1 MIDASVI
8 VSNNLGTIITTNE
21 FNTQGAVKRMT
32 GLFHTSPNEDIINTA
47 YRENIIPVFPYTASI
62 DQLEGVKKAI
72 SLGYKRIAVSV
83 AAADNYLHEKLAEL
97 EKAYDVKI
105 YKFGLCST
113 GIDYDTANI
122 MKEYADV
129 VWSCAS
135 KYVKELIEPSAIAQV
150 GIKIPVHVMTKQGWE
165 IIKNHLQ
172 NMDNR
177 VDLENIVTDN
187 AIAPVV
193 LNSTKGIKVL
203 SKKDLH
209 NCSDCPRPCV

>member
-1 MIDASVI
+1 M
-8 VSNNLGTIITTNE
+8 
-21 FNTQGAVKRMT
+21 
-32 GLFHTSPNEDIINTA
+32 
-47 YRENIIPVFPYTASI
+47 
-62 DQLEGVKKAI
+62 
-72 SLGYKRIAVSV
+72 
-83 AAADNYLHEKLAEL
+83 
-97 EKAYDVKI
+97 
-105 YKFGLCST
+105 
-113 GIDYDTANI
+113 
-122 MKEYADV
+122 
-129 VWSCAS
+129 
-135 KYVKELIEPSAIAQV
+135 IEPSAIAQV